1 MEFLAG
7 DSEVVLLVAFAGW
20 RSTPSAPQAP
30 GQGEQQSELQQG
42 PWPHFP
48 RDLQCYFIVARCH
61 HILSALLLTLEET
74 GVPEGKGGRRR
85 APRGCDLIAGEHAG
99 EGEGEALKCSA
110 CLGNSPSKQAC
121 LRLAVSIAA
130 PSVPRHPASVPMPS
144 PPCQPLVLSK
154 V

>member
-74 GVPEGKGGRRR
+74 GCRREREEGGGLQGAVTSSLESTLERGKERLSS
-85 APRGCDLIAGEHAG
+85 AP
-99 EGEGEALKCSA
+99 
-110 CLGNSPSKQAC
+110 
-121 LRLAVSIAA
+121 LA
-130 PSVPRHPASVPMPS
+130 
-144 PPCQPLVLSK
+144 
-154 V
+154 